1 MQYKQTPLRWLH
13 FPSSA
18 SRGAGVQEDWEKE
31 TESSPSG
38 NLTNGADCLPSNSE
52 DWEGNIPENEMSNGR
67 LVWEV
72 SIRECFNG
80 HTCRKCKLFYIYIP
94 SKATQPD
101 DSETGILK
109 AS

>member
-72 SIRECFNG
+72 SENVSMDIPVGSVNCSTF
-80 HTCRKCKLFYIYIP
+80 TYLQKLH
-94 SKATQPD
+94 SLV
-101 DSETGILK
+101 ILK
-109 AS
+109 QES